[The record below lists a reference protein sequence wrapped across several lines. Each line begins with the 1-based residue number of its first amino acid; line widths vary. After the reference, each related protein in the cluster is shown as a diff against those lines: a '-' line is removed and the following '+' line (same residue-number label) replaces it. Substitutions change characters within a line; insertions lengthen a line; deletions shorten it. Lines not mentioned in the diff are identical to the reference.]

1 MSREIKFRAWDIRWK
16 RYIGLDGSDSFSVF
30 GDEDFIVEQFTGL
43 RDKNGKEIYEGD
55 ILSCEYYKKSREF
68 NNFIIFSDGMFCFNP
83 NKKLHQ
89 VKRPLR
95 QSLEYAGAANNQ
107 YEVVGNIHENPD
119 LLSPTTGG
127 TDER

>member
-1 MSREIKFRAWDIRWK
+1 MSREFKFRAWDISRGK
-16 RYIGLDGSDSFSVF
+16 MYPVDATDTMDLFSEDSGFVM
-30 GDEDFIVEQFTGL
+30 EQFTGL

-55 ILSCEYYKKSREF
+55 ILSCGHYKKSREF

-107 YEVVGNIHENPD
+107 YEVIGNIHQNPN
-119 LLSPTTGG
+119 LLKEAT
-127 TDER
+127 